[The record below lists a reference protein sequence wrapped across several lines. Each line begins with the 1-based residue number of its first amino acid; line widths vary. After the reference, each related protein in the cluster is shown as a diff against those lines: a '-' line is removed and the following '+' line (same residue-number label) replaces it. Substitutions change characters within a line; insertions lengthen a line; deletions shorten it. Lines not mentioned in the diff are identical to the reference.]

1 MQFGFFT
8 GPTTLFC
15 MTRLFIIEEVLQF
28 SDYQS
33 FLFIA
38 KVVYYFDV
46 SFYDIVINSELLIIL
61 GISNFIK
68 YSLSKLQ

>member
-1 MQFGFFT
+1 MISTQVNLQFGFFT

-38 KVVYYFDV
+38 KVVYYFYV
-46 SFYDIVINSELLIIL
+46 LLL
-61 GISNFIK
+61 RHSDK
-68 YSLSKLQ
+68 Q